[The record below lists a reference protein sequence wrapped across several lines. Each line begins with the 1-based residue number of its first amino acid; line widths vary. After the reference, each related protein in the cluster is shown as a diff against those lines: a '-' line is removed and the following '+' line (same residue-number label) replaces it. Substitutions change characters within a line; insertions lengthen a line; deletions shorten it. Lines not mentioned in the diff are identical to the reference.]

1 MNPHPR
7 VPDISLQGL
16 ELTSEILVFT
26 NQQYWE
32 FHPTEEPLALSSIER
47 TPDGVGLVL
56 RVATAFPFGALEV
69 TGRGVA
75 QVTVEGDTLT
85 VRYPDENTLEPALH
99 ELTLT
104 AVSATGER
112 TAPHHIAFH
121 YASAARDALNG
132 RAMRN
137 RIIVKD
143 TDLQVAFSRVADW
156 VIEIPTDED
165 RTYAQNRWGEL
176 TAGLKGAYA
185 KARAVTRAVIDDF
198 EGHRG
203 TPSDKMNRL
212 HPFRQHERILA
223 GIDHGW
229 CANMAEILCHA
240 LNSLAVPCRLVRMRH
255 TYRDATSD
263 APGENFEVLLAGG
276 HTIAEIYDAELK
288 QWIWLDPSQRQLAA
302 RDAGGHLLCLA
313 EIHQRINHP
322 QQRQDLRLDHYDP
335 QAKTETT
342 YALADS
348 PVAKNMAHYAKRE
361 QRFYYFKRRDAVTG

>member
-1 MNPHPR
+1 MTPSPKSC
-7 VPDISLQGL
+7 VPDVSLHGL
-16 ELTSEILVFT
+16 EEVSDILVYT

-32 FHPTEEPLALSSIER
+32 FHPTAEPLALRSVER

-56 RVATAFPFGALEV
+56 RVETDFPFGSLEV
-69 TGRGVA
+69 TGEGVA
-75 QVTVEGDTLT
+75 QVTVAADTVT
-85 VRYPDENTLEPALH
+85 VRFPDENTLEPALH
-99 ELTLT
+99 ALTLV
-104 AVSATGER
+104 AVSITGDR
-112 TAPHHIAFH
+112 TAPYRIGLHF
-121 YASAARDALNG
+121 ASAARDARNG

-137 RIIVKD
+137 RVIVKD
-143 TDLQVAFSRVADW
+143 TDLQVAYSRVSDW
-156 VIEIPTDED
+156 IIAHPTAED
-165 RTYAQNRWGEL
+165 RAYARARWGPL
-176 TAGLKGAYA
+176 TASLKGAYA
-185 KARAVTRAVIDDF
+185 QARAVTRAVIDDF
-198 EGHRG
+198 EPQRG
-203 TPSDKMNRL
+203 TPSDAMNRL

-229 CANMAEILCHA
+229 CANMAEVLCHA
-240 LNSLAVPCRLVRMRH
+240 LNSLDVPCRLVRMRH

-263 APGENFEVLLAGG
+263 QPGENFEVLLAGG

-322 QQRQDLRLDHYDP
+322 QQRGDLRLDHYDP
-335 QAKTETT
+335 KTQTETT

-361 QRFYYFKRRDAVTG
+361 QRFYYFKRRDA